1 MSDESISYREDK
13 EDLLYISQ
21 KINVDEFG
29 LGEEGPFRES
39 VSINASCLS
48 VKPVGSE
55 VSVLENVQS
64 VPQIFS
70 DIEVARRFKPFVCLF
85 VLVQNCDIL
94 IVNACRI

>member
-13 EDLLYISQ
+13 ENLLYISQ

-39 VSINASCLS
+39 ISSTASCLS

-55 VSVLENVQS
+55 VNVLENVHS
-64 VPQIFS
+64 VPDIFS
-70 DIEVARRFKPFVCLF
+70 DIQVARRFKPFVCVF
-85 VLVQNCDIL
+85 VFV
-94 IVNACRI
+94 

>member
-13 EDLLYISQ
+13 ENLLYIQ

-29 LGEEGPFRES
+29 LGEEDPFRES
-39 VSINASCLS
+39 VSTTSSSLS

-55 VSVLENVQS
+55 VNVLENVHT

-70 DIEVARRFKPFVCLF
+70 NIHVARRFKPFVCF
-85 VLVQNCDIL
+85 V
-94 IVNACRI
+94 